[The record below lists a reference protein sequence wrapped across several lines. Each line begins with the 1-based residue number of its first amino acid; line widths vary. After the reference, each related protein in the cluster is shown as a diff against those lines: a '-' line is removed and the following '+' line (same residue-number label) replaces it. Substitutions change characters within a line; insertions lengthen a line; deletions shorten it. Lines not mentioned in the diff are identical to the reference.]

1 MKTHRK
7 QTPEIITL
15 QELISMDGFQFV
27 KNAYAEILL
36 REPDP
41 GGLVNYLEKLESG
54 QSKIDILKELSQ
66 SEEGRSRGVVIS
78 GLEDISPSRSATK
91 SLFSA
96 ISRIIRSD
104 TAKRDVTPFEK
115 DRGRRND
122 PTPDRPLESNTSAK
136 SNTFN
141 SEIEDETIF
150 AKNSMRATLA
160 LQSLRPLSQRKS
172 R

>member
-1 MKTHRK
+1 MKPHQK
-7 QTPEIITL
+7 QTSEFITL
-15 QELISMDGFQFV
+15 PELLSMDGFQFV
-27 KNAYAEILL
+27 KNAYAKILL

-54 QSKIDILKELSQ
+54 QSKIDILRELSQ
-66 SEEGRSRGVVIS
+66 SEEGRSRRVEIS
-78 GLEDISPSRSATK
+78 GLEDIPPSRSATK

-104 TAKRDVTPFEK
+104 TAKTAMSPFGK
-115 DRGRRND
+115 DRGRRYD
-122 PTPDRPLESNTSAK
+122 PTSDRPPESKISATSDA
-136 SNTFN
+136 FN
-141 SEIEDETIF
+141 PEIEDETIF